1 MSRNT
6 TETPA
11 SGGYGNIYTPHAGS
25 MIIHVQRESGLA
37 NRTIILSER
46 KLRLLR
52 RVAWIAGSILA
63 LMALSWVFLASQALR
78 VPHLTHRIVSLQHD
92 VQRLDTL
99 QAALT
104 QLEGRFHQVQKMLGA
119 APPPPPQ
126 PAASDTS
133 VLTLPSE
140 WPLAARWTAL
150 ARHDGGPNHHG
161 IDLAVPPGTP
171 VRAIGGAI
179 VVEVAIDPLL
189 GQMIRL
195 RHADGYESV
204 YANISGLRVAKGDH
218 IAPGTIIALSGGPT
232 DSLPP
237 HLHFELRLNGQTI
250 DPSTLAQ
257 R

>member
-1 MSRNT
+1 VSRDT
-6 TETPA
+6 AEKP
-11 SGGYGNIYTPHAGS
+11 SGGGYGNIYTPHAGS

-37 NRTIILSER
+37 NRTIVLSER
-46 KLRLLR
+46 KFRLLR
-52 RVAWIAGSILA
+52 RTAWILGSILA
-63 LMALSWVFLASQALR
+63 IMALSWAFLASQALR
-78 VPHLTHRIVSLQHD
+78 VPHLTQRIASLQRD

-104 QLEGRFHQVQKMLGA
+104 QLEGRFHQVQNMLGA
-119 APPPPPQ
+119 APPPPP
-126 PAASDTS
+126 PVASDTS
-133 VLTLPSE
+133 GLTLPSQ

-150 ARHDGGPNHHG
+150 KGHDGGPDHRG

-171 VRAIGGAI
+171 VRAVGGAI

-195 RHADGYESV
+195 KHADGYESI

-218 IAPGTIIALSGGPT
+218 VATGAIIALSGGPT

-250 DPSTLAQ
+250 DPSTLA
-257 R
+257 RK

>member
-6 TETPA
+6 AEKPTG
-11 SGGYGNIYTPHAGS
+11 SGYGNIYTPHAGS

-46 KLRLLR
+46 KFRLLR
-52 RVAWIAGSILA
+52 RAAWILGSLLTI
-63 LMALSWVFLASQALR
+63 MALSWAFLASQAMR
-78 VPHLTHRIVSLQHD
+78 VPHLTERIASLQHD

-119 APPPPPQ
+119 APPA
-126 PAASDTS
+126 PAKPAEPDTAG
-133 VLTLPSE
+133 LTLPSQ

-150 ARHDGGPNHHG
+150 KGHDGGPNHHG

-171 VRAIGGAI
+171 VRAIGGGL

-195 RHADGYESV
+195 KHADGYESI

-218 IAPGTIIALSGGPT
+218 VAAGTIIALSGGPT

-250 DPSTLAQ
+250 DPSTLAH